1 MRTYLFTTVFCL
13 FLISCGME
21 EIPTYKLEL
30 TVSPSEGG
38 KLNVSPSL
46 PMHPEGS
53 TVTITPEPN
62 EHWVFKQWEGDG
74 SGSSTP
80 LQLIMDSNKSVV
92 GIFIKRDYPLKI
104 TINGEGTVGEKIIP
118 NPSGREYP
126 HGTKVELTPIPKEG
140 WLFDSWGGELSGNE
154 VPKAILVD
162 KEKNVTVNFKRRD
175 YPLNITI
182 TGEGTVEEKI
192 ITNPNGK
199 IYPFQTVVQLIP
211 KPKDGWL
218 FDSWGGD
225 LSGKEQTK
233 NITVDKEKNVA
244 VKFVRKQPTF
254 TLYKESYL
262 NQRSGVAFWWYAG
275 WGFGSNLEI
284 SNGYFS
290 GGQSYHDVNGDGF
303 QDILTTHWINDNESK
318 VQWFIND
325 GKNEKFKPDPTLISG
340 DVNGLDSFKILKT
353 DVNNDGIADFIL
365 LGVDERIPG
374 DYSGNFTV
382 IIGKSNGTFESK
394 NLPNPNRLWFHNGSA
409 GDLNGDGFVDVL
421 TQGFIWWGNG
431 TGNFTNSNFNISD
444 YYAKDVLVY
453 EILDI
458 NKDGWND
465 LILGSAPIRNPTII
479 VLNNKGIFDPSN
491 IKIELPT
498 DMSVGINDLEIID
511 IDSDGDLDIVEIRG
525 INNKTK
531 LHVYINTNLNFTLI
545 PNYIQNSEDG
555 GFLNG
560 SVDKNG
566 WSVFKFDDLDADG
579 KDEIVMENF
588 HDGYNSSDNNLVY
601 NCLKKIDGVWKKTF
615 IKY

>member
-254 TLYKESYL
+254 TLYKETYL

-275 WGFGSNLEI
+275 WGF
-284 SNGYFS
+284 
-290 GGQSYHDVNGDGF
+290 
-303 QDILTTHWINDNESK
+303 
-318 VQWFIND
+318 
-325 GKNEKFKPDPTLISG
+325 
-340 DVNGLDSFKILKT
+340 
-353 DVNNDGIADFIL
+353 
-365 LGVDERIPG
+365 
-374 DYSGNFTV
+374 
-382 IIGKSNGTFESK
+382 
-394 NLPNPNRLWFHNGSA
+394 
-409 GDLNGDGFVDVL
+409 
-421 TQGFIWWGNG
+421 
-431 TGNFTNSNFNISD
+431 
-444 YYAKDVLVY
+444 
-453 EILDI
+453 
-458 NKDGWND
+458 
-465 LILGSAPIRNPTII
+465 
-479 VLNNKGIFDPSN
+479 
-491 IKIELPT
+491 
-498 DMSVGINDLEIID
+498 
-511 IDSDGDLDIVEIRG
+511 
-525 INNKTK
+525 
-531 LHVYINTNLNFTLI
+531 
-545 PNYIQNSEDG
+545 
-555 GFLNG
+555 
-560 SVDKNG
+560 
-566 WSVFKFDDLDADG
+566 
-579 KDEIVMENF
+579 
-588 HDGYNSSDNNLVY
+588 
-601 NCLKKIDGVWKKTF
+601 
-615 IKY
+615 